1 MNHQQKITLTCAP
14 TTSLLPNVLKK
25 YLKNNMEKI
34 HIEGDPKL
42 KNNPGKQFSMF
53 IGRWQPWHDGH
64 RWLID
69 QRLEQGKNVLICVR
83 DIEPNEQNPF
93 TAQEVYENILIKLY
107 DLIIE
112 GRVKV
117 MVIPDV
123 ESVNFGRGVGYDI
136 IEHLPPQ
143 EVSDISA
150 TKIREQ
156 LKQEGK
162 L

>member
-1 MNHQQKITLTCAP
+1 MK
-14 TTSLLPNVLKK
+14 
-25 YLKNNMEKI
+25 KI
-34 HIEGDPKL
+34 HVEGDPKL
-42 KNNPGKQFSMF
+42 KNTGNKQYSMV
-53 IGRWQPWHDGH
+53 IGRFQPFHFGH
-64 RWLID
+64 KWLVNQCI
-69 QRLEQGKNVLICVR
+69 EEGKNVLICVR

-93 TAQEVYENILIKLY
+93 TAQEVHENITNELL
-107 DLIIE
+107 DLIRE
-112 GRVKV
+112 ERVIV
-117 MVIPDV
+117 MVIPDI